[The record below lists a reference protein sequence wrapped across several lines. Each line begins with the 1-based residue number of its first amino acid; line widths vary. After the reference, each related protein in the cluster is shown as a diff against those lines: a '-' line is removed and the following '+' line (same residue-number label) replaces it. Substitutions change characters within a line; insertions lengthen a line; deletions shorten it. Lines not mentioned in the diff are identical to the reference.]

1 MKHLTLDDIRISKP
15 DFDASKKV
23 PKGQLVT
30 DWLIA
35 WIKHSLEFGIADI
48 GDYTRAE
55 KIFDELVGLAESDK
69 DEVYEYITMLAF
81 KLNRAERNDLYEHY
95 VTLNRETEFSNFVK
109 LFRIW

>member
-1 MKHLTLDDIRISKP
+1 MKHLTLDDIKISKP

-48 GDYTRAE
+48 GDYIPVKE
-55 KIFDELVGLAESDK
+55 DLAK
-69 DEVYEYITMLAF
+69 F
-81 KLNRAERNDLYEHY
+81 
-95 VTLNRETEFSNFVK
+95 
-109 LFRIW
+109 